1 MITSISNND
10 PGKDVMFVEDTKIDS
25 IIDDYD
31 KKMLSYIARLYQ
43 ALNGEKLDIT
53 RIQTAVEALQE
64 FNMRNE
70 YRYLNNLLHP
80 EKCKGVK
87 IPSQIPIPSC
97 SFQLHNCITLR
108 TNASG
113 NLAVVFNPYFLGSN
127 VHSDFKPVG
136 ETGEFDVQAKTN
148 YYSSLFINNSPTLD
162 GYSLNDNWEPINIG
176 QEIPAVY
183 DQYRLVSASMVI
195 KYIGR
200 LDTVSGVIGGAVV
213 FDETRELGTDYQL
226 KYIRK
231 ADQAETV
238 TNAKFIPSMLAKY
251 GNFDLAMDAFYRQE
265 NLCLEGIRQLYFP
278 LDNSYEEYTRLMN
291 DNLVVA
297 GMDDNN
303 QTCRFECTEDYLK
316 NGFRQVVYVLGAPAN
331 QSCFK
336 LDIYCNFECLPSSPF
351 LNYLPLSMNTE
362 FFSPEIKKKAA
373 VIIQQ
378 KPIMKASEE
387 IVTSEPPSIWQ
398 RLKNKFMDSLPGIG
412 KLISTGL
419 VSAIP
424 QLQLGTM
431 LSNAMSVVASGIG
444 NAISQPQQPVQ
455 TSSVVLTSP
464 IAQSVPI
471 PQQAQAPG
479 STFSMNNIPLSN
491 STIYVPASS
500 P

>member
-1 MITSISNND
+1 MMISNND
-10 PGKDVMFVEDTKIDS
+10 PGKDVMFVENTGADI

-31 KKMLSYIARLYQ
+31 KKMLSYIVRLYQ

-53 RIQTAVEALQE
+53 KIQSAVDALQE

-87 IPSQIPIPSC
+87 IPSQIPVPSC
-97 SFQLHNCITLR
+97 SFQLHNCVTLR

-113 NLAVVFNPYFLGSN
+113 NLCVVFNPYFLCNSS
-127 VHSDFKPVG
+127 HTEYMDAG
-136 ETGEFDVQAKTN
+136 EDNDWIFQVRPN
-148 YYSSLFINNSPTLD
+148 FYSSLFVNND
-162 GYSLNDNWEPINIG
+162 NSLNGYTYNDNFLPINIG

-213 FDETRELGTDYQL
+213 FDETPQLGVDYATKYTRKTDGTTQEGDN
-226 KYIRK
+226 YIVP
-231 ADQAETV
+231 DV
-238 TNAKFIPSMLAKY
+238 LAKY

-278 LDNSYEEYTRLMN
+278 IDNSYEEYTRLMN
-291 DNLVVA
+291 DNLVKVSPVNTTS
-297 GMDDNN
+297 GKFK
-303 QTCRFECTEDYLK
+303 FETTEDYLK

-331 QSCFK
+331 QACFK

-362 FFSPEIKKKAA
+362 FASPEIKKKAG
-373 VIIQQ
+373 VIVQQ
-378 KPIMKASEE
+378 KPIMKANEE

-398 RLKNKFMDSLPGIG
+398 RLKNKFMDSLPGIS
-412 KLISTGL
+412 KLITTGL

-424 QLQLGTM
+424 QLQLGTT
-431 LSNAMSVVASGIG
+431 LANTMSTIASGI
-444 NAISQPQQPVQ
+444 N
-455 TSSVVLTSP
+455 SVINPTP
-464 IAQSVPI
+464 T
-471 PQQAQAPG
+471 QAPSM
-479 STFSMNNIPLSN
+479 STVAQTTNPNNNLSLSQIPLSN
-491 STIYVPASS
+491 STIVVPVPSNSANI
-500 P
+500 